1 MIDKLAA
8 WLCLKSAPELGQ
20 KGTLALLRQFP
31 DPQEFVGNPEHA
43 LYEIPSLKPST
54 REHLQKAVL
63 ADALQKSM
71 NLREER
77 GIDYVCLGDPD
88 YPQALK
94 LITNPPLILYFRGD
108 LAKVLQGVNLAVV
121 GTRKPSY
128 YGTQMCRK
136 LLKPVCDKS
145 VCIISGLAVGIDT
158 VAHQTALTAG
168 SKTIAVLASGLE
180 QIYPPSNRD
189 LAARI
194 CENGALI
201 SEYEPGSE
209 LERWNFPDRNRI
221 ISALAKAVLIIEGA
235 IDSGAMLTARFAL
248 EQGKPLFAL
257 PGNINNQNAA
267 GPNLLIRQGA
277 TLLGSA
283 DDLLNDLGLTKKAAE
298 QLEIVPVLSAEE
310 QSVFDLLA
318 TEQREISFDE
328 FMLSTGFGFGKLSS
342 ILLSLELKG
351 LIARAGGNSF
361 FKL

>member
-20 KGTLALLRQFP
+20 KSTLALLKQFP
-31 DPQEFVGNPEHA
+31 DPQEFVGNPEHEV
-43 LYEIPSLKPST
+43 YNSQILKPAA
-54 REHLQKAVL
+54 REHLQQAIL
-63 ADALQKSM
+63 PESMQKSKI
-71 NLREER
+71 LREER
-77 GIDYVCLGDPD
+77 GISYVCLSDPD

-94 LITNPPLILYFRGD
+94 YISNPPLILYSRGD
-108 LAKVLQGVNLAVV
+108 LAKALQGVNLAVV

-136 LLKPVCDKS
+136 LLKPVCENGA
-145 VCIISGLAVGIDT
+145 CIISGLAVGIDT

-283 DDLLNDLGLTKKAAE
+283 DDLLNDLGLGNDEPE
-298 QLEIVPVLSAEE
+298 QLEILPVLNIDE
-310 QSVFDLLA
+310 QVLYDLLA
-318 TEQREISFDE
+318 AEQREMSFDE
-328 FMLSTGFGFGKLSS
+328 FILSTGFGFGKLSS
-342 ILLSLELKG
+342 VLLSLELKG
-351 LIARAGGNSF
+351 LIARSSGNSF
-361 FKL
+361 LKL